1 MVKIELY
8 CNQSIFKFLATYT
21 RSGKMATEVLDKP
34 TEELVEKSGEAWAFF
49 TSQELWEFVITA
61 SIKIVTILVVS
72 YLVIFIG
79 KRVITRV
86 LTLKVK
92 TPINQNERRQQ
103 TIIKLLHSTLSYL
116 VYFSAM
122 IAILSA
128 ININIGGLLAGAGIA
143 GLAIGFGAQSL
154 VKDIITG
161 FFIILEDQFG
171 VGDYIKLNTSS
182 AAEGTVIEIG
192 LRTTKILG
200 YTGEQ
205 YIIPNGQITDVINFS
220 VNNSKAIVDLQVG
233 IGADIEKIE
242 SLVKPYLET
251 LPAKFE
257 ELIDVPV
264 FVGVQNVVG
273 VEVTIRIV
281 AETKPYSHFA
291 VARAMRKDIT
301 NILER
306 NGIPLAFQKM
316 MVVDPSINLGKGD
329 EV

>member
-1 MVKIELY
+1 
-8 CNQSIFKFLATYT
+8 
-21 RSGKMATEVLDKP
+21 MATEVIGDQVEQQVEDISE
-34 TEELVEKSGEAWAFF
+34 TSVRIWSYFTNEELWSEV
-49 TSQELWEFVITA
+49 LRA
-61 SIKIVTILVVS
+61 SFKIVVILVIS

-79 KRVITRV
+79 KRLITRI
-86 LTLKVK
+86 LTLKLK
-92 TPINQNERRQQ
+92 TPLNQNERRQQ
-103 TIIKLLHSTLSYL
+103 TIIKLLHSTLSYF

-128 ININIGGLLAGAGIA
+128 IGIQIGGLLAGAGIA

-171 VGDYIKLNTSS
+171 VGDYIKLNTTS

-205 YIIPNGQITDVINFS
+205 YIIPNGQITDVINYS

-233 IGADIEKIE
+233 IGADVEKIE
-242 SLVKPYLET
+242 SLVTPYLQT

-257 ELIDVPV
+257 ELIDIPV
-264 FVGVQNVVG
+264 FIGVQNVVG
-273 VEVTIRIV
+273 IEKTIRVV
-281 AETKPYSHFA
+281 AETKPYQHFA
-291 VARAMRKDIT
+291 VARTIRKDIS
-301 NILER
+301 NILEK
-306 NGIPLAFQKM
+306 NGIPLAYQKM
-316 MVVDPSINLGKGD
+316 MVVDPTLNLGKED
-329 EV
+329 EK

>member
-1 MVKIELY
+1 
-8 CNQSIFKFLATYT
+8 
-21 RSGKMATEVLDKP
+21 MATEVLDKP
-34 TEELVEKSGEAWAFF
+34 VEEFTEKSGEAWAFF
-49 TSQELWEFVITA
+49 TSEELWSFVITA
-61 SIKIVTILVVS
+61 SIKIVSILLIS
-72 YLVIFIG
+72 YIVIFIG

-86 LTLKVK
+86 LTLRVK
-92 TPINQNERRQQ
+92 TPLNQNERRQQ

-128 ININIGGLLAGAGIA
+128 VEINIGGLLAGAGIA

-171 VGDYIKLNTSS
+171 VGDYIKLNTTS

-205 YIIPNGQITDVINFS
+205 FIIPNGQITDVINYS

-242 SLVKPYLET
+242 QLVTSYLQT
-251 LPAKFE
+251 LPAKHE
-257 ELIDVPV
+257 ELIDVPI
-264 FVGVQNVVG
+264 FVGVQSVVG
-273 VEVTIRIV
+273 IEMTIRVV
-281 AETKPYSHFA
+281 AETKPFEHFA
-291 VARAMRKDIT
+291 VARVMRRDIT
-301 NILER
+301 NILEK
-306 NGIPLAFQKM
+306 NGIPMAYQRM
-316 MVVDPSINLGKGD
+316 MVVDQNINLKKGD
-329 EV
+329 EA

>member
-1 MVKIELY
+1 
-8 CNQSIFKFLATYT
+8 
-21 RSGKMATEVLDKP
+21 MATEVIGDQVEQQVEDISE
-34 TEELVEKSGEAWAFF
+34 TSVRIWSYFTNEELWSEV
-49 TSQELWEFVITA
+49 LRA
-61 SIKIVTILVVS
+61 SFKIVVILVIS

-79 KRVITRV
+79 KRLITRI
-86 LTLKVK
+86 LTLKLK
-92 TPINQNERRQQ
+92 TPLNQNERRQQ
-103 TIIKLLHSTLSYL
+103 TIIKLLHSTLSYF

-128 ININIGGLLAGAGIA
+128 IGIQIGGLLAGAGIA

-171 VGDYIKLNTSS
+171 VGDYIKLNTTS

-205 YIIPNGQITDVINFS
+205 YIIPNGQITDVINYS

-233 IGADIEKIE
+233 IGADVEKIE
-242 SLVKPYLET
+242 SLVTPYLQT

-257 ELIDVPV
+257 ELIDIPV
-264 FVGVQNVVG
+264 FIGVQNVVG
-273 VEVTIRIV
+273 IEKTIRVV
-281 AETKPYSHFA
+281 AETKPYQHFA
-291 VARAMRKDIT
+291 VARTIRKDIT
-301 NILER
+301 NILEK
-306 NGIPLAFQKM
+306 NGIPLAYQKM
-316 MVVDPSINLGKGD
+316 MVVDPTLNLGKED
-329 EV
+329 EK

>member
-1 MVKIELY
+1 
-8 CNQSIFKFLATYT
+8 
-21 RSGKMATEVLDKP
+21 MATEVIGDQVEVQVKQV
-34 TEELVEKSGEAWAFF
+34 TKMSEKVWNYFTSEELWN
-49 TSQELWEFVITA
+49 FVITA
-61 SIKIVTILVVS
+61 SVKIVAILVVS

-79 KRVITRV
+79 KRLITRI

-92 TPINQNERRQQ
+92 TPLNQNERRKQ

-128 ININIGGLLAGAGIA
+128 VKINIGGLLAGAGIA

-171 VGDYIKLNTSS
+171 VGDYIKLNTTS

-220 VNNSKAIVDLQVG
+220 VNNSKAVVDLQVG
-233 IGADIEKIE
+233 IGADVEKIE
-242 SLVKPYLET
+242 SLVKPYLQT

-257 ELIDVPV
+257 ELIDIPV

-273 VEVTIRIV
+273 IEKTIRVV
-281 AETKPYSHFA
+281 AETKPYQHFA
-291 VARAMRKDIT
+291 VARAIRKDLT
-301 NILER
+301 NILEK
-306 NGIPLAFQKM
+306 NGIPLAYQKM
-316 MVVDPSINLGKGD
+316 MMVDPSLNIDKGD
-329 EV
+329 EK